1 MSNILNNDIF
11 NLDRFLSNNG
21 SSEGNNSLLMIGV
34 NLLLLFSMFLYGIN
48 YILMKYFIKIKGSI
62 YIFIILRTALTIPL
76 MIYMFISKKPCSQN
90 KRLLDEDMKE
100 MDTELNSNEKD
111 LELANPNEEN
121 KTSRK
126 YGWSSKNKKK
136 YKNKNTS
143 NDNNNNNNN
152 MNVNKNKCI
161 QNNINESSSCNF
173 FNKLFWN
180 EEKLIPKVAYMPM
193 LILSITGALRQV
205 IVIVALQYTDSHN
218 VAIIQPTIPIFT
230 ALISYYLKIEKMNYI
245 TAFSIFLSFFGLAI
259 TTEIWSLKTFDLGFF
274 LLLTVPVTKGLQVI
288 YINVATKY
296 VSNDII
302 QFSQMFFL
310 LIITLP
316 FGIFGEIFINKN
328 YNVLQE
334 TYQLTIQQFLCILY
348 STIAIII
355 LCWKIQIIA
364 LNYLTP
370 ITVSLYQSFQPCFTF
385 VLARLFLAETINA
398 CKIIGTIF
406 IIFSLFLYQYGCTKH
421 SKK

>member
-1 MSNILNNDIF
+1 MCSILNNDF
-11 NLDRFLSNNG
+11 FKLDRFLSSSGNDDGSNN
-21 SSEGNNSLLMIGV
+21 LLMIGV

-48 YILMKYFIKIKGSI
+48 YILMKYFIKINGSI

-76 MIYMFISKKPCSQN
+76 MIYMFLSKKPCSQN
-90 KRLLDEDMKE
+90 KRLLDQDMKDI
-100 MDTELNSNEKD
+100 DTDMNSNGKD
-111 LELANPNEEN
+111 LELATPNEEN

-136 YKNKNTS
+136 YKNKNQS
-143 NDNNNNNNN
+143 NDNNNNDNI
-152 MNVNKNKCI
+152 NVNQNKCI
-161 QNNINESSSCNF
+161 QNDIEESSSCNF
-173 FNKLFWN
+173 FNRLFFN
-180 EEKLIPKVAYMPM
+180 EEKLIPKAAYMPI

-245 TAFSIFLSFFGLAI
+245 TAFSILLSFFGLAI
-259 TTEIWSLKTFDLGFF
+259 TAEMWSLKSFDLGFY
-274 LLLTVPVTKGLQVI
+274 LLLTVPITKGLQVI

-296 VSNDII
+296 VSNNII
-302 QFSQMFFL
+302 QLSQMFFL

-316 FGIFGEIFINKN
+316 FGILGEIFINKN
-328 YNVLQE
+328 YNILQE
-334 TYQLTIQQFLCILY
+334 ISQLNMQQFLCILY

-385 VLARLFLAETINA
+385 VLARLFLNETINA
-398 CKIIGTIF
+398 GKIIGTLF
-406 IIFSLFLYQYGCTKH
+406 IILSLFLYQYGCNRH
-421 SKK
+421 PKK